1 MTDQSVR
8 LGFRIGYLGDG
19 YHGSQIQPDVKT
31 VQGELIRVF
40 RSLKWLDRSA
50 NEHNLVLS
58 SRTDAGVHAIS
69 QVFDFETSI
78 DREDHEWID
87 GINSNLPRTIK
98 VTSVTSVD
106 SNFHSRFSALDRT
119 YAYIIYNSKSK
130 PIFFDDFTHWEKIP
144 LDLDILQNEGSDLIG
159 KHNFSSFRS
168 SSCSSNNPIKEIK
181 DFRVEKFGNFL
192 VFHISAN
199 AFLHNMVR
207 IIMGTIVDIAKNE
220 NKLSIK
226 QIIDAK
232 DRISAGRTLSAK
244 ALYFLGPTYKDVY
257 NIPKPTNNILEKFRS

>member
-1 MTDQSVR
+1 MKLVFTLEYNGKYFS
-8 LGFRIGYLGDG
+8 GF
-19 YHGSQIQPDVKT
+19 QKQANAKTIQEEIENSIYKIT
-31 VQGELIRVF
+31 QETISINYAG
-40 RSLKWLDRSA
+40 
-50 NEHNLVLS
+50 
-58 SRTDAGVHAIS
+58 RTDAGVHAIS

-130 PIFFDDFTHWEKIP
+130 PIFFD
-144 LDLDILQNEGSDLIG
+144 DLIG